1 MKKFDITVA
10 WIATALAVIVG
21 IKVTHSV
28 WCLWAFILPLCMTY

>member
-21 IKVTHSV
+21 IKVIHSA
-28 WCLWAFILPLCMTY
+28 WCLLAFILPLCMTY